1 MITIASRR
9 RRVARIVPFALLGFA
24 FALSG
29 FIYFSDK
36 VPGTIACFVPV
47 FAVLPAV
54 LPLLF
59 LSRRLWLVAVD
70 HEKILLSSGK
80 KKLEI
85 SLTDI
90 LRIEVAAN
98 QSKRRENKPLTVLI
112 FKQPVAGI
120 SRVHYLADDDKT
132 EDELI
137 LHPWK
142 QIQVAKAQ
150 ASLKQRGAKR

>member
-9 RRVARIVPFALLGFA
+9 HRVKRIVPFVLMA
-24 FALSG
+24 FALAFSG
-29 FIYFSDK
+29 FLFISDK
-36 VPGTIACFVPV
+36 VPNKLVCLVPV
-47 FAVLPAV
+47 FVMLPAV
-54 LPLLF
+54 IPLLL
-59 LSRRLWLVAVD
+59 LSRRLWQVAAG
-70 HEKILLSSGK
+70 HGKIHLTSGK

-98 QSKRRENKPLTVLI
+98 QSERRENRPLTVLV
-112 FKQPVAGI
+112 FKKPVHGI

-150 ASLKQRGAKR
+150 ASLKRRGAK